1 MHVNDSE
8 LIFGLMAAFGCQEYS
23 FEELKGLIEPFN
35 VTETSLR
42 TNLSR
47 MIKNNVLSSRKEGKS
62 AFYSL
67 GKKGGNISSNVSFSF
82 KKLDWSQWD
91 GSWWGILFT
100 VPNMEKAQRH
110 SIRKKLL
117 AYRFTN
123 LYPGF
128 WIRPLHPKEKI
139 EMHLETLI
147 NNEYCTLIRFDF
159 FREITNEE
167 ISRIWRLDEVMHSF
181 EAVIETVREHLD
193 RAQEYT
199 PEEGLKYKL
208 LVGNKIVN
216 ALFADPM
223 LPDEFLPSHWKGD
236 ELRTLFRDFDSTM
249 TDIARPYVNKIINA
263 KL

>member
-1 MHVNDSE
+1 MNDSE

-23 FEELKGLIEPFN
+23 FEELKSLLTPFD

-47 MIKNNVLSSRKEGKS
+47 MKKNNVLSSRKEGKS

-67 GKKGGNISSNVSFSF
+67 GKKGGHISSNIAFSF

-100 VPNMEKAQRH
+100 VPNMEKTQRH

-117 AYRFTN
+117 AYRFTS

-139 EMHLETLI
+139 DIHLESLI

-159 FREITNEE
+159 FREITKEE
-167 ISRIWRLDEVMHSF
+167 ISRIWRIDEVMHSF
-181 EAVIETVREHLD
+181 EAIIEIVREHLD
-193 RAQEYT
+193 RARGYT

-208 LVGNKIVN
+208 LVGNEIVN

-223 LPDEFLPSHWKGD
+223 LPDEFLPSNWKGD
-236 ELRTLFRDFDSTM
+236 ELRTLFRDFDLTM
-249 TDIARPYVNKIINA
+249 TDIAKPYVNKIFNA